1 MGNQNTCISKNN
13 TDANCE
19 VMESVC
25 LPKTFLPRIVVVGGG
40 FAGLALV
47 EGLKNKEVQ
56 VVLID
61 RNNFHQFQPL
71 FYQVA
76 TSGLE
81 PDSIVFPFRKQ
92 FKGYG
97 NVSFRFAEV
106 TQIEPASNT
115 VVTDKGKLTY
125 DYLVLATGT
134 KTNFFG
140 MKEVEQNSLG
150 MKDIKDSLNIRHM
163 MLQNLEQAAITC
175 DDEERDALTNFVIVG
190 GGPAG
195 VEMAGA
201 LAEFCKYILPKDY
214 PEYPNSIM
222 NIYLIEASDEL
233 LASMSNKASTKTL
246 RYLKNLN
253 VQVLLNE
260 AVSGY
265 DGNVVSTKSGRKIMA
280 KNLIWTAGVTG
291 QVPAGINEKHII
303 NGNRLK
309 TDTHLKVEGMDNV
322 FAIGDIAGVIT
333 DETPKGH
340 PQVAQTAIQQGGHL
354 AKVLLNTVQSMPSK
368 PFRYKDKGSLAT
380 VGKRKAVAD
389 LGKLHFGG
397 YAAWLLWSVVH
408 LLSISGFRNK
418 FLVGFNWAISYFT
431 YEKSNR
437 VIIRSFKRDAYMKA
451 SLKYSSNN
459 EWEKDVNPKKSS
471 IDA

>member
-1 MGNQNTCISKNN
+1 MKQNQMLNGIDDHTCKV
-13 TDANCE
+13 TE
-19 VMESVC
+19 VIC
-25 LPKTFLPRIVVVGGG
+25 LPNSRLPRVVIVGGG

-47 EGLKNKEVQ
+47 EGLKNKDVQ

-92 FKGYG
+92 IKGYK
-97 NVSFRFAEV
+97 NVSFRLAEV
-106 TQIEPASNT
+106 KEIQASTNT
-115 VVTDKGKLTY
+115 VITDKGKLTY

-140 MKEVEQNSLG
+140 MEEVERNSLG
-150 MKDIKDSLNIRHM
+150 MKDIRDSLNIRHM

-214 PEYPNSIM
+214 PEYPSSIM
-222 NIYLIEASDEL
+222 NIYLVEAMDEL
-233 LASMSNKASTKTL
+233 LVAMSDKASSKTL
-246 RYLKNLN
+246 TYLENLN
-253 VQVLLNE
+253 VKVLLKE
-260 AVSGY
+260 SVSNY
-265 DGNVVSTKSGRKIMA
+265 DGRIVQTKSGKTILA
-280 KNLIWTAGVTG
+280 KNLIWTAGVKG
-291 QVPAGINEKHII
+291 DFPKGIDERHVVK
-303 NGNRLK
+303 GNRLK
-309 TDTHLKVEGMDNV
+309 TDAYLKVDGQENIY
-322 FAIGDIAGVIT
+322 AIGDIAALISE
-333 DETPKGH
+333 ETPKGH
-340 PQVAQTAIQQGGHL
+340 PQVAQAAIQQGKYL
-354 AKVLLNTVQSMPSK
+354 ACTLMGIINDK
-368 PFRYKDKGSLAT
+368 PIGLFSYKDKGSLAT

-389 LGKLHFGG
+389 LGKLKFAG
-397 YAAWLLWSVVH
+397 YFAWLLWSVVH

-418 FLVGFNWAISYFT
+418 LLVGFNWAVSYFS

-437 VIIRSFKRDAYMKA
+437 VIIRNFKLNTTAKTQTKDN
-451 SLKYSSNN
+451 SENHL
-459 EWEKDVNPKKSS
+459 EKDVNTKKSS
-471 IDA
+471 IDV